1 MWSWSWERFPLV
13 LSLYFP
19 RLHVNWISERETGRR
34 KKTLQWALANS
45 SNSGQVLG
53 RGADLQNEQ
62 ELASELAQVR
72 HPDVE
77 VATVVSQYS
86 RQADSCQGQ
95 GCFSQAAIQALVT

>member
-1 MWSWSWERFPLV
+1 MDF
-13 LSLYFP
+13 
-19 RLHVNWISERETGRR
+19 REGNREEEKDFAVGTV
-34 KKTLQWALANS
+34 ANS

-62 ELASELAQVR
+62 ELASELAQVK

>member
-13 LSLYFP
+13 LGLCFP

-62 ELASELAQVR
+62 ELASERAQVR

-77 VATVVSQYS
+77 VATVVSQNS
-86 RQADSCQGQ
+86 RQADSCQG
-95 GCFSQAAIQALVT
+95 